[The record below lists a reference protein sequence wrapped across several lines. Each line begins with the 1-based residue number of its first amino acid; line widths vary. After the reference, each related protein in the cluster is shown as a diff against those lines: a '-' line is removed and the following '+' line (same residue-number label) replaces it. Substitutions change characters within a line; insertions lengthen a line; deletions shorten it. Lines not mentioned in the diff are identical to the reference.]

1 MSNTH
6 KAIIIVSAS
15 LGLILFSW
23 LFISLSNQFF
33 PRQDVPT
40 IKEGSI
46 IAENW
51 IRNNSFSYP
60 FYGKNL
66 KLINQEEI
74 LRGEYQFSFSFIT
87 ENPEYGIQENE
98 ITIKT
103 KNTEIIEAITNNVF
117 DEINNKF
124 VEKSETL
131 KLFFVFQEE
140 EEEVIKDVERVVT
153 ASVVEGIEKIL
164 LEELLAGPNEKET
177 ALGYFSYIDTGTE
190 LFSFNIENET
200 AYVEL
205 SIGLD
210 QQTELGQEQIKK
222 TLAQFSSVKEV
233 RAPERKRV
241 VTINVEGVPED
252 FLFTKDLKEGA
263 TGIDVKYLQMILNAD
278 PDTMV
283 AQQGPGSP
291 GEEVESFRE
300 STTRAVKSFQRKYA
314 DEVLKPAGLILSNG
328 IVNEHTRDK
337 LNAIL
342 EENRW

>member
-6 KAIIIVSAS
+6 KVIIIAS
-15 LGLILFSW
+15 TSIGLILFSW
-23 LFISLSNQFF
+23 IFISLSNKFF

-51 IRNNSFSYP
+51 IRNNSYSYP

-66 KLINQEEI
+66 KLMSQEEV

-87 ENPEYGIQENE
+87 DNPEYGTQENK

-103 KNTEIIEAITNNVF
+103 KNTEIVEAITNNVF

-131 KLFFVFQEE
+131 KLFFVIQEGD
-140 EEEVIKDVERVVT
+140 EEVIEEVERVVT
-153 ASVVEGIEKIL
+153 TSVIEDVEKVL
-164 LEELLAGPNEKET
+164 LTELLSGPNEEEV
-177 ALGYFSYIDTGTE
+177 ARGYFSYIETGTE
-190 LFSFNIENET
+190 LFSFNIDGET
-200 AYVEL
+200 AYIDL
-205 SIGLD
+205 SIGFD
-210 QQTELGQEQIKK
+210 QQTEMGQEQIIR
-222 TLAQFSSVKEV
+222 TITQFESIKEV

-241 VTINVEGVPED
+241 VKINVEGIPED
-252 FLFTKDLKEGA
+252 FLFSRDLKEGA
-263 TGIDVKYLQMILNAD
+263 KGVDVKHLQVILNAD

-291 GEEVESFRE
+291 GEEVESFSE
-300 STTRAVKSFQRKYA
+300 STTRAVKAFQRKYA

>member
-6 KAIIIVSAS
+6 KAIIIASTS

-23 LFISLSNQFF
+23 IFISLSNKFF

-40 IKEGSI
+40 MKEGSV

-51 IRNNSFSYP
+51 IRNNSVSYP

-66 KLINQEEI
+66 KLTAQEEI
-74 LRGEYQFSFSFIT
+74 LRGEYHFSFSFIT
-87 ENPEYGIQENE
+87 DNPEYGTQENK
-98 ITIKT
+98 INIKT
-103 KNTEIIEAITNNVF
+103 KNTEIVEAITNDVF

-131 KLFFVFQEE
+131 ELFFVIQKEDEE
-140 EEEVIKDVERVVT
+140 IIEGVERVVT
-153 ASVVEGIEKIL
+153 SSVVEDIEKVL
-164 LEELLAGPNEKET
+164 LIELLKGPNEEEAT
-177 ALGYFSYIDTGTE
+177 RGYFSYIETGTE
-190 LFSFNIENET
+190 LFSFNIDGET
-200 AYVEL
+200 AYLEL
-205 SIGLD
+205 SIGID
-210 QQTELGQEQIKK
+210 QQTEMGQEQIKK
-222 TLAQFSSVKEV
+222 TLAQFEGIKEV
-233 RAPERKRV
+233 RAPERKRIV
-241 VTINVEGVPED
+241 KINVEGIPED
-252 FLFTKDLKEGA
+252 FLFSRELKEGA
-263 TGIDVKYLQMILNAD
+263 KGIDVKYLQMILNAD

-291 GEEVESFRE
+291 GEEVESFSE

>member
-1 MSNTH
+1 MPNTQ
-6 KAIIIVSAS
+6 KIIIIVSVC

-23 LFISLSNQFF
+23 LFISLSNKFF

-51 IRNNSFSYP
+51 IRNHSSSYP

-74 LRGEYQFSFSFIT
+74 VRGEYQYSFSFIT
-87 ENPEYGIQENE
+87 ENPEYGTQENE

-103 KNTEIIEAITNNVF
+103 KNTEIVEAITNGVF
-117 DEINNKF
+117 DEINNRF

-131 KLFFVFQEE
+131 KLFFIVQQG
-140 EEEVIKDVERVVT
+140 EEEVIKETERIIT
-153 ASVVEGIEKIL
+153 ASVVEDIEKIL
-164 LEELLAGPNEKET
+164 IEELLAGPNEKEIL
-177 ALGYFSYIDTGTE
+177 LGYFSYIESGTE

-200 AYVEL
+200 AYIEL
-205 SIGLD
+205 SVGFD
-210 QQTELGQEQIKK
+210 QQTELGQEQIRK

-241 VTINVEGVPED
+241 VTINVEGIPED
-252 FLFTKDLKEGA
+252 FLFTRDLKEGA

-300 STTRAVKSFQRKYA
+300 STTRAVKAFQRKYA
-314 DEVLKPAGLILSNG
+314 DEVLRPAGLILSNG

>member
-1 MSNTH
+1 MSSTR
-6 KAIIIVSAS
+6 KAVIIAS
-15 LGLILFSW
+15 TSIGLILFSW
-23 LFISLSNQFF
+23 IFISMSNKFF

-51 IRNNSFSYP
+51 IRNKSLSYP

-66 KLINQEEI
+66 KLVGQEEI
-74 LRGEYQFSFSFIT
+74 SRGEYRFSFSFVT
-87 ENPEYGIQENE
+87 DNPEYGIQENQ
-98 ITIKT
+98 ITVKT
-103 KNTEIIEAITNNVF
+103 KNTEIVEAVTNDVF

-124 VEKSETL
+124 VEKKETL
-131 KLFFVFQEE
+131 KLFFVIQKEGE
-140 EEEVIKDVERVVT
+140 DVVEAIERVVT
-153 ASVVEGIEKIL
+153 SSVIEDVEKVL
-164 LEELLAGPNEKET
+164 LKELLFGPNEEEL
-177 ALGYFSYIDTGTE
+177 ARGYFSYIEAGTE
-190 LFSFNIENET
+190 LFSFTIDNET
-200 AYVEL
+200 AYIEL
-205 SIGLD
+205 SAGFD
-210 QQTELGQEQIKK
+210 QQTEIGQDQIKR
-222 TLAQFSSVKEV
+222 TLTQLEKIKEV

-241 VTINVEGVPED
+241 VKINVEGIPED
-252 FLFTKDLKEGA
+252 FLFNRELKEGA
-263 TGIDVKYLQMILNAD
+263 KGTDVRYLQMILNAD

-291 GEEVESFRE
+291 GEEVESFSE
-300 STTRAVKSFQRKYA
+300 STTRAVKAFQRKYA